1 MYNIN
6 TYTHIY
12 VARTEY
18 TGWLHT
24 CSVVPVGVI
33 SGAFFCPLPE
43 CQDSRNAPPSPVL
56 SSNTELWAD
65 KSSSLSTVFHSQ
77 PLKRSSS
84 EQIYKHINIRNT
96 HALIISFLL
105 ASEKKI
111 VPLPTGL
118 HGCGDLDMQCPP
130 ETQVLRAWIPWGA
143 KILRSGGNLKR

>member
-1 MYNIN
+1 MYKYIQ
-6 TYTHIY
+6 THIY

-43 CQDSRNAPPSPVL
+43 CQDSRHAPPSPVL
-56 SSNTELWAD
+56 SSNAELWAD
-65 KSSSLSTVFHSQ
+65 KSSSLSTVLHSQ

-96 HALIISFLL
+96 YVLIISFLL
-105 ASEKKI
+105 ASEKKLCLFLLASMVGVI
-111 VPLPTGL
+111 WICSVP
-118 HGCGDLDMQCPP
+118 QR
-130 ETQVLRAWIPWGA
+130 LRC
-143 KILRSGGNLKR
+143 